1 MKRHVPSHSVAILD
15 ACVLINLLASGRAEE
30 ILTGSEYRF
39 GICTVAS
46 SESIYLRSAD
56 SNAPP
61 EEVKLDLFV
70 KSKCLTVYAL
80 SGETEQ
86 LLYVDYAADLDD
98 GEAMTLALAF
108 SRGFSMATD
117 DRKARRIFLEEI
129 GDATRLLS
137 TAQILRMWSKKAGLS
152 SGELKKVLLEVSR
165 RGRFSP
171 HSGDPDFSWWS
182 KAVL

>member
-1 MKRHVPSHSVAILD
+1 VKRHVPSHSVAILD
-15 ACVLINLLASGRAEE
+15 ACVLINLLASGHAEE
-30 ILTGSEYRF
+30 ILSGSEFKF

-46 SESIYLRSAD
+46 SESIYLRATD
-56 SNAPP
+56 LNVPP
-61 EEVKLDLFV
+61 EEVKLDPFV

-80 SGETEQ
+80 SGDAEQ
-86 LLYVDYAADLDD
+86 TLYVDYAADLDD

-137 TAQILRMWSKKAGLS
+137 TARILRMWSKKAGLT
-152 SGELKKVLLEVSR
+152 SGELKKLLLEVSR

-171 HSGDPDFSWWS
+171 PSGDPDFSWWS

>member
-1 MKRHVPSHSVAILD
+1 VPSQSVAILD
-15 ACVLINLLASGRAEE
+15 ACVLINILASGRAQE

-39 GICTVAS
+39 AVCTVVG
-46 SESIYLRSAD
+46 SESIYLRAAD
-56 SNAPP
+56 ANAPP
-61 EEVKLDLFV
+61 EEVNLDPFV
-70 KSKCLTVYAL
+70 KSKCLTVCAL
-80 SGETEQ
+80 SGDAERS
-86 LLYVDYAADLDD
+86 LFIDYATDLDD

-137 TAQILRMWSKKAGLS
+137 TAQILRMWSQRAALTAR
-152 SGELKKVLLEVSR
+152 ELKKLLLEVSR

-171 HSGDPDFSWWS
+171 PSGDPDFVWWS
-182 KAVL
+182 KGVS

>member
-1 MKRHVPSHSVAILD
+1 VKRHVPSHPVVILD

-30 ILTGSEYRF
+30 ILNGSEYKF

-46 SESIYLRSAD
+46 SESIYLRAAD

-61 EEVKLDLFV
+61 DEVQLDPFV
-70 KSKCLTVYAL
+70 KSKWLTVYAL
-80 SGETEQ
+80 SGDTEQ
-86 LLYVDYAADLDD
+86 TLYVDYAADLDD

-129 GDATRLLS
+129 RDATRLLS
-137 TAQILRMWSKKAGLS
+137 TPQILRAWSKRAGLPS
-152 SGELKKVLLEVSR
+152 EELKKLLLEVSR

-171 HSGDPDFSWWS
+171 HSGDPDFGWWS